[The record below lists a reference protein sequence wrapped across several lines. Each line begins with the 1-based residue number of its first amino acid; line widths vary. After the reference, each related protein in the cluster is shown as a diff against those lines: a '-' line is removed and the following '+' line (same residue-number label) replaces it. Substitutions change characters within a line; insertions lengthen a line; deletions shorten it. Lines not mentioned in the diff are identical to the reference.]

1 MNYTTSTFENKVIQ
15 DVLLTDISN
24 ININP
29 RKNGLIE
36 ENVESLKEAEV
47 FPEIHLGLLDGQ
59 LIVVDGYHRLE
70 ASKRLGLETIKAYIT
85 DYKTIETI
93 IRDAINENINHGQR
107 LSDYDVAMSM
117 YELYNKLVDAGKL
130 TTIKMKDF
138 ITSFKID
145 ERRGRSL
152 FNWVVLHKEI
162 LDDEITT
169 VKNISFSDEYYSM
182 ILFLNE
188 IPGKISNEAKYKIK
202 TFYNK
207 YNHLSKIELRKAIAL
222 FKQGLD
228 YEIEAEKL
236 KQAAK
241 EIDTNPIKQ
250 ETKVETK
257 EIEKDEIPVDESENT
272 EREVTLKNELL
283 TKPEPKEKAKEDLVI
298 EEAKTVEEKME
309 VVEKLNEEITKELSN
324 SKEKF
329 KLDTYLD
336 AMSKQVMT
344 MLMLQSKGNL
354 EDFTKEHINKLN
366 DIVDRL
372 NELTEGYY
380 DKSNK

>member
-152 FNWVVLHKEI
+152 FNWVALHKEI

-188 IPGKISNEAKYKIK
+188 ISGKISNEAKYKIK

-250 ETKVETK
+250 EPKAETK
-257 EIEKDEIPVDESENT
+257 EIEKDEVPVDESENT
-272 EREVTLKNELL
+272 EREVTLKNDLL
-283 TKPEPKEKAKEDLVI
+283 TKPEPKEEKKKDLVI

-380 DKSNK
+380 ANNQ

>member
-15 DVLLTDISN
+15 DVLLSDISN

-380 DKSNK
+380 ESNK

>member
-15 DVLLTDISN
+15 DVLLSDISN

-380 DKSNK
+380 R

>member
-15 DVLLTDISN
+15 DVLLSDISN

-250 ETKVETK
+250 EIKVETK
-257 EIEKDEIPVDESENT
+257 EVEKDEVPVNESENT

>member
-1 MNYTTSTFENKVIQ
+1 MNYTTSTIDNKVLQ
-15 DVLLTDISN
+15 DVLLTDISDT
-24 ININP
+24 NINP
-29 RKNGLIE
+29 RINGIIE
-36 ENVESLKEAEV
+36 ENVESLIEAKF

-70 ASKRLGLETIKAYIT
+70 AAKRLQEESIKAYIT
-85 DYKTIETI
+85 EYKTIETI
-93 IRDAINENINHGQR
+93 IRDAINENMNHGQR

-117 YELYNKLVDAGKL
+117 FDLYNKMVQAGKL
-130 TTIKMKDF
+130 TTVKMKDF

-152 FNWVVLHKEI
+152 FNWAVLHKEI

-169 VKNISFSDEYYSM
+169 IKNISFSDEYYSM
-182 ILFLNE
+182 VLFLNE
-188 IPGKISNEAKYKIK
+188 TPGKISNESKYKIR

-222 FKQGLD
+222 FKEGKD

-241 EIDTNPIKQ
+241 EVDTNPL
-250 ETKVETK
+250 KVENTK
-257 EIEKDEIPVDESENT
+257 LDSIEQNDETPVEETEDENK
-272 EREVTLKNELL
+272 EREINLKNDLL
-283 TKPEPKEKAKEDLVI
+283 TKPKQ
-298 EEAKTVEEKME
+298 EEVPEVEETVEEKIE
-309 VVEKLNEEITKELSN
+309 KVEKLNEQISEELSKN
-324 SKEKF
+324 PKEKF

-336 AMSKQVMT
+336 VMSKQVMT

-380 DKSNK
+380 GTKTEE

>member
-15 DVLLTDISN
+15 DVLLSDISN

-250 ETKVETK
+250 EPKIETK
-257 EIEKDEIPVDESENT
+257 EVEKDEIPVDESENT
-272 EREVTLKNELL
+272 EREVTLKNDLL
-283 TKPEPKEKAKEDLVI
+283 TKPEPKEEKKDLKI
-298 EEAKTVEEKME
+298 EETKTVEEKIE
-309 VVEKLNEEITKELSN
+309 TVEKLNEEITKELSN

-380 DKSNK
+380 ANNK

>member
-15 DVLLTDISN
+15 DVLLSDISN

-283 TKPEPKEKAKEDLVI
+283 TKPEPKEKAKEDLAI

-380 DKSNK
+380 ESNK

>member
-257 EIEKDEIPVDESENT
+257 EVEKDEVPVDESENT

-283 TKPEPKEKAKEDLVI
+283 TKPEPKEKAKENLVI
-298 EEAKTVEEKME
+298 EEAKTVEEKIE

-380 DKSNK
+380 ANNK

>member
-1 MNYTTSTFENKVIQ
+1 MNYTTSTIDNKVSQ
-15 DVLLTDISN
+15 DVLLTDISDT
-24 ININP
+24 NINP
-29 RKNGLIE
+29 RINGIIE
-36 ENVESLKEAEV
+36 ENVESLIEAKF

-70 ASKRLGLETIKAYIT
+70 AAKRLQEESIKAYIT
-85 DYKTIETI
+85 EYKTIETI
-93 IRDAINENINHGQR
+93 IRDAINENMNHGQR

-117 YELYNKLVDAGKL
+117 FDLYNKMVQAGKL
-130 TTIKMKDF
+130 TTVKMKDF

-182 ILFLNE
+182 VLFLNE
-188 IPGKISNEAKYKIK
+188 TPGKISNESKYKIR

-222 FKQGLD
+222 FKEGKD

-241 EIDTNPIKQ
+241 EVDTNPL
-250 ETKVETK
+250 KVENQKTDSIDK
-257 EIEKDEIPVDESENT
+257 NDETPVEENEDENI
-272 EREVTLKNELL
+272 EREINLKNDLL
-283 TKPEPKEKAKEDLVI
+283 TKPKQ
-298 EEAKTVEEKME
+298 EEVPEAEETVEEKIE
-309 VVEKLNEEITKELSN
+309 KVEKLNEQISEELSKN
-324 SKEKF
+324 PKEKF

-336 AMSKQVMT
+336 VMSKQVMT
-344 MLMLQSKGNL
+344 MLMLQAKGNL

-380 DKSNK
+380 GTKTEE

>member
-15 DVLLTDISN
+15 DVLLSDISN

-36 ENVESLKEAEV
+36 ENVESLKEAET

-117 YELYNKLVDAGKL
+117 YELYNKLVDVGKL

-250 ETKVETK
+250 EIKVGTK

-283 TKPEPKEKAKEDLVI
+283 TKPEPREKTKEDLVI

-380 DKSNK
+380 ANNQ

>member
-15 DVLLTDISN
+15 DVLLSDISN

-257 EIEKDEIPVDESENT
+257 EPEKDDLPVDESENT
-272 EREVTLKNELL
+272 EREVTLKNDLL
-283 TKPEPKEKAKEDLVI
+283 TKPEPKEKAKENLVI

-380 DKSNK
+380 ANNK

>member
-257 EIEKDEIPVDESENT
+257 EVEKDEIPVDESENN

-283 TKPEPKEKAKEDLVI
+283 TKPEPKEKTKEDLVI

-380 DKSNK
+380 ESNK

>member
-250 ETKVETK
+250 EIKVETK

-283 TKPEPKEKAKEDLVI
+283 TKPEPREKTKEDLVI

-380 DKSNK
+380 ANNK

>member
-15 DVLLTDISN
+15 DVLLSDISN

-257 EIEKDEIPVDESENT
+257 EVEKDEIPVDESENT

-283 TKPEPKEKAKEDLVI
+283 TKPEPREKTKEDLVI

-354 EDFTKEHINKLN
+354 EEFTKEHINKLN

-380 DKSNK
+380 ANNQ

>member
-1 MNYTTSTFENKVIQ
+1 MNYTTSTIDNKVLQ
-15 DVLLTDISN
+15 DVLLTDISDT
-24 ININP
+24 NINP
-29 RKNGLIE
+29 RINGIIE
-36 ENVESLKEAEV
+36 ENVESLIEAKF

-70 ASKRLGLETIKAYIT
+70 AAKRLQEESIKAYIT
-85 DYKTIETI
+85 EYKTIETI
-93 IRDAINENINHGQR
+93 IRDAINENMNHGQR

-117 YELYNKLVDAGKL
+117 FDLYNKMVQAGKL
-130 TTIKMKDF
+130 TTVKMKDF

-182 ILFLNE
+182 VLFLNE
-188 IPGKISNEAKYKIK
+188 TPGKISNESKYKIR

-222 FKQGLD
+222 FKEGKD

-241 EIDTNPIKQ
+241 EVDTNPLKV
-250 ETKVETK
+250 ENTKVDSIEQNDETPV
-257 EIEKDEIPVDESENT
+257 EETEDENK
-272 EREVTLKNELL
+272 EREINLKNDLL
-283 TKPEPKEKAKEDLVI
+283 TKPKQ
-298 EEAKTVEEKME
+298 EEVPETEETVEEKIE
-309 VVEKLNEEITKELSN
+309 KVEKLNEQISEELTKN
-324 SKEKF
+324 PKEKF

-336 AMSKQVMT
+336 VMSKQVMT

-380 DKSNK
+380 GAKKEE

>member
-257 EIEKDEIPVDESENT
+257 EVEKDEIPVDESEKT
-272 EREVTLKNELL
+272 EREVTLKNDLL

-344 MLMLQSKGNL
+344 MLMLQYKGNL

-380 DKSNK
+380 ESNK

>member
-1 MNYTTSTFENKVIQ
+1 MNYTTSTIDNKVLQ
-15 DVLLTDISN
+15 DVLLTDISDT
-24 ININP
+24 NINP
-29 RKNGLIE
+29 RINGIIE
-36 ENVESLKEAEV
+36 ENVESLIEAKF

-70 ASKRLGLETIKAYIT
+70 AAKRLQEESIKAYIT
-85 DYKTIETI
+85 EYKTIETI
-93 IRDAINENINHGQR
+93 IRDAINENMNHGQR
-107 LSDYDVAMSM
+107 LSDYDVAISM
-117 YELYNKLVDAGKL
+117 FDLYNKMVQAGKL
-130 TTIKMKDF
+130 TTVKMKDF

-182 ILFLNE
+182 VLFLNE
-188 IPGKISNEAKYKIK
+188 TPGKISNESKYKIR

-222 FKQGLD
+222 FKEGKD

-241 EIDTNPIKQ
+241 EVDTNPL
-250 ETKVETK
+250 KVENQKTDSIDK
-257 EIEKDEIPVDESENT
+257 NDETPVEENEDENI
-272 EREVTLKNELL
+272 EREVNLKNDLL
-283 TKPEPKEKAKEDLVI
+283 NKPKQ
-298 EEAKTVEEKME
+298 EEVPEAEETVEEKIE
-309 VVEKLNEEITKELSN
+309 KVEKLNKQISEELSKN
-324 SKEKF
+324 PKEKF

-336 AMSKQVMT
+336 VMSKQVMT
-344 MLMLQSKGNL
+344 MLMLQAKGNL
-354 EDFTKEHINKLN
+354 EDFTKENINKLN

-380 DKSNK
+380 GTKTEE

>member
-15 DVLLTDISN
+15 DVLLSDISN

-257 EIEKDEIPVDESENT
+257 EVEKDEVPVDESENT

-380 DKSNK
+380 ESNK

>member
-257 EIEKDEIPVDESENT
+257 EPEKDDLPVDESENT
-272 EREVTLKNELL
+272 EREVTLKNDLL

-380 DKSNK
+380 ANNK

>member
-15 DVLLTDISN
+15 DVLLSDISN

-257 EIEKDEIPVDESENT
+257 EPEKDDLPVDESENT
-272 EREVTLKNELL
+272 EREVNLKNDLL
-283 TKPEPKEKAKEDLVI
+283 TKPEPKEEKKDLKI
-298 EEAKTVEEKME
+298 EETKTVEEKIE
-309 VVEKLNEEITKELSN
+309 TVEKLNEEITKELSN

-380 DKSNK
+380 ANDK

>member
-1 MNYTTSTFENKVIQ
+1 MNYTTSTIDNKVLQ
-15 DVLLTDISN
+15 DVLLTDISDT
-24 ININP
+24 NINP
-29 RKNGLIE
+29 RINGIIE
-36 ENVESLKEAEV
+36 ENVESLIEAKF

-70 ASKRLGLETIKAYIT
+70 AAKRLQEESIKAYIT
-85 DYKTIETI
+85 EYKTIETI
-93 IRDAINENINHGQR
+93 IRDAINENMNHGQR

-117 YELYNKLVDAGKL
+117 FDLYNKMVQAGKL
-130 TTIKMKDF
+130 TTVKMKDF

-182 ILFLNE
+182 VLFLNE
-188 IPGKISNEAKYKIK
+188 TPGKISNESKYKIR

-222 FKQGLD
+222 FKEGKD

-241 EIDTNPIKQ
+241 EVDTNPL
-250 ETKVETK
+250 KVENTK
-257 EIEKDEIPVDESENT
+257 LDSVDKNDETPVEETEDENK
-272 EREVTLKNELL
+272 EREINLKNDLL
-283 TKPEPKEKAKEDLVI
+283 TKPKQ
-298 EEAKTVEEKME
+298 EEVPEAEETVEEKIE
-309 VVEKLNEEITKELSN
+309 KVEKLNEQISEELSKN
-324 SKEKF
+324 PKEKF

-336 AMSKQVMT
+336 VMSKQVMT
-344 MLMLQSKGNL
+344 MLMLQTKGNL

-380 DKSNK
+380 GTKTEE

>member
-1 MNYTTSTFENKVIQ
+1 MNYTTSTIDNKVLQ
-15 DVLLTDISN
+15 DVLLTDISDT
-24 ININP
+24 NINP
-29 RKNGLIE
+29 RINGIIE
-36 ENVESLKEAEV
+36 ENVEPLIEAKF

-70 ASKRLGLETIKAYIT
+70 AAKRLQEESIKAYIT
-85 DYKTIETI
+85 EYKTIETI
-93 IRDAINENINHGQR
+93 IRDAINENMNHGQR
-107 LSDYDVAMSM
+107 LSDYDIAMSM
-117 YELYNKLVDAGKL
+117 FDLYNKMVQAGKL
-130 TTIKMKDF
+130 TTVKMKDF

-152 FNWVVLHKEI
+152 FNWAVLHKEI

-182 ILFLNE
+182 VLFLNE
-188 IPGKISNEAKYKIK
+188 TPGKISNETKYKIR

-207 YNHLSKIELRKAIAL
+207 YNHLSKIELRKAIVL
-222 FKQGLD
+222 FKEGKD

-241 EIDTNPIKQ
+241 EVDTNPLKV
-250 ETKVETK
+250 ENTKVDSVYKNDETPV
-257 EIEKDEIPVDESENT
+257 EENEDENI
-272 EREVTLKNELL
+272 EREVNLRNDLL
-283 TKPEPKEKAKEDLVI
+283 TKPQKQEEITKEE
-298 EEAKTVEEKME
+298 TVEEKIE
-309 VVEKLNEEITKELSN
+309 KVEKLNEQISEELSKN
-324 SKEKF
+324 PKEKF

-336 AMSKQVMT
+336 VMSKQVMT

-372 NELTEGYY
+372 NELTEDYY
-380 DKSNK
+380 GTKTEE

>member
-15 DVLLTDISN
+15 DVLLSDISN

-283 TKPEPKEKAKEDLVI
+283 TKPEPREKTKKDLVI

-380 DKSNK
+380 ESNK

>member
-15 DVLLTDISN
+15 DVLLSDISN

-250 ETKVETK
+250 EIKVETK

-283 TKPEPKEKAKEDLVI
+283 TKPEPREKAKEDLVI
-298 EEAKTVEEKME
+298 KEAKTVEEKME

-380 DKSNK
+380 ANNK

>member
-236 KQAAK
+236 KQAAE

-257 EIEKDEIPVDESENT
+257 EVEKDEIPVDESENT

-380 DKSNK
+380 ANNK

>member
-380 DKSNK
+380 ANNK

>member
-283 TKPEPKEKAKEDLVI
+283 TKPEPKEKTKEDLVI

-309 VVEKLNEEITKELSN
+309 AVEKLNEEITKELSN

-380 DKSNK
+380 ANNQ

>member
-15 DVLLTDISN
+15 DVLLSDISN

-250 ETKVETK
+250 EIKVETK
-257 EIEKDEIPVDESENT
+257 EVEKDDLPVDESENT

-380 DKSNK
+380 ANNK

>member
-257 EIEKDEIPVDESENT
+257 EVEKDEVPVDESENT

-283 TKPEPKEKAKEDLVI
+283 TKPEPKEKAKENLVI

-309 VVEKLNEEITKELSN
+309 AVEKLNEEITKELSN

-354 EDFTKEHINKLN
+354 EEFTKEHINKLN

-380 DKSNK
+380 ESNK

>member
-15 DVLLTDISN
+15 DVLLSDISN

-257 EIEKDEIPVDESENT
+257 EVEKDEVPVDESENT

-283 TKPEPKEKAKEDLVI
+283 TKPEPKEKAKENLVI

-309 VVEKLNEEITKELSN
+309 VVEKLNKEITKELSN

-380 DKSNK
+380 ANNQ

>member
-70 ASKRLGLETIKAYIT
+70 ASKRLGLETIKAYVT

-250 ETKVETK
+250 EIKVGTK

-283 TKPEPKEKAKEDLVI
+283 TKPEPREKTKEDLVI

-380 DKSNK
+380 ANNQ

>member
-257 EIEKDEIPVDESENT
+257 EPEKDDLPVDESENT
-272 EREVTLKNELL
+272 EREVTLKNDLL

-324 SKEKF
+324 SKEKL

-380 DKSNK
+380 ANNK

>member
-207 YNHLSKIELRKAIAL
+207 YNHLSKIELRKAISL

-228 YEIEAEKL
+228 YEIEVEKL

-283 TKPEPKEKAKEDLVI
+283 TKPEPKEEKKDLKI
-298 EEAKTVEEKME
+298 EETKTVEEKIE
-309 VVEKLNEEITKELSN
+309 TVEKLNEEITKELSN

-380 DKSNK
+380 ANNQ

>member
-15 DVLLTDISN
+15 DVLLSDISN

-36 ENVESLKEAEV
+36 ENVESLKETEV

-283 TKPEPKEKAKEDLVI
+283 TKPEPKEKTKEDLVI

>member
-15 DVLLTDISN
+15 DVLLSDISN

-250 ETKVETK
+250 EIKVETK
-257 EIEKDEIPVDESENT
+257 EVEKDDLPVDESENT
-272 EREVTLKNELL
+272 EREVTLKNDLL

-380 DKSNK
+380 ANNQ

>member
-145 ERRGRSL
+145 ERKGRSL

-257 EIEKDEIPVDESENT
+257 EVEKDEVPVDESENT

-283 TKPEPKEKAKEDLVI
+283 TKPEPKEKVKEDLVI

-380 DKSNK
+380 ANNK

>member
-15 DVLLTDISN
+15 DVLLSDISN

-250 ETKVETK
+250 EIKVETK

-283 TKPEPKEKAKEDLVI
+283 TKPEPKEEKKENLEI
-298 EEAKTVEEKME
+298 KETKTVEEKLE
-309 VVEKLNEEITKELSN
+309 TVEKLNEEITKELSN

-380 DKSNK
+380 ESNK

>member
-15 DVLLTDISN
+15 DVLLSDISN

-272 EREVTLKNELL
+272 EREVTLKNDLL
-283 TKPEPKEKAKEDLVI
+283 TKPEPKEKAKEDLVM
-298 EEAKTVEEKME
+298 EETKTVEEKME

-380 DKSNK
+380 ANNQ